1 MARAWAKLPTWLQSQ
16 MLTGA
21 LRVGMDKEESQAME
35 D

>member
-1 MARAWAKLPTWLQSQ
+1 MARAWAKLLTRLQSR

-21 LRVGMDKEESQAME
+21 LSVGMDKEESQAME